1 MTKAALPKAAI
12 QRETA
17 PAGAPN
23 QEKSNQP
30 LRRVIEQRRSATF
43 VQRFLRSRR
52 AVVGSIFLLFICTIA
67 FLSPVIAPY
76 PAGGQ
81 DLDRVQLRPASTSTE
96 GTFHAL
102 GTDALGR
109 DLLSRMM
116 YGGRISLM
124 VGITVVLVA
133 ALIGVPL
140 GLISGFFGGK
150 LDTIIM
156 RLVDVQLAVPF
167 ILLAIAIMAVLGTG
181 LWNVI
186 FVLGISSWVGYA
198 RIVRGEVL
206 SLREKPFIEAA
217 RCIGVSNRR
226 LILGHLLPN
235 IWTPVIVLATQGVGG
250 AILAESSLTFLGL
263 GISPLI
269 PTWGAMVA
277 DGRNYLTTAW
287 WITTFPGV
295 LLTITVLS
303 IYFLGDG
310 LRDVLDPRLRL

>member
-1 MTKAALPKAAI
+1 MTKAALPKVAV
-12 QRETA
+12 QGQVT
-17 PAGAPN
+17 PAGTP
-23 QEKSNQP
+23 QQGKSSDQ
-30 LRRVIEQRRSATF
+30 LSRSIEQRRSATF

-52 AVVGSIFLLFICTIA
+52 AVVGSIFLLIICIVA

-76 PAGGQ
+76 PAGGH
-81 DLDRVQLRPASTSTE
+81 DLERVQLRPASTSVE
-96 GTFHAL
+96 GTFHVL

-150 LDTIIM
+150 LDAVIM

-186 FVLGISSWVGYA
+186 LVLGISSWVGYA

-217 RCIGVSNRR
+217 RSIGVSNRR
-226 LILGHLLPN
+226 LILHHLLPN

-287 WITTFPGV
+287 WITTFPGI
-295 LLTITVLS
+295 LLTFTVLS

>member
-1 MTKAALPKAAI
+1 MHKAPLDRNSPKMAMTDSNTQSDFSAANAMPI
-12 QRETA
+12 
-17 PAGAPN
+17 PA
-23 QEKSNQP
+23 
-30 LRRVIEQRRSATF
+30 RRDTIGR
-43 VQRFLRSRR
+43 RFLRSRR
-52 AVVGSIFLLFICTIA
+52 VMVGLTVLLLISGMSV
-67 FLSPVIAPY
+67 LSPILAPY
-76 PAGGQ
+76 PQ
-81 DLDRVQLRPASTSTE
+81 RDQNIHRVQLAPFSTSEE
-96 GTFHAL
+96 GTFHVL

-109 DLLSRMM
+109 DMLSRMM

-124 VGITVVLVA
+124 VGITVVTMGG
-133 ALIGVPL
+133 LIGVPL
-140 GLISGFFGGK
+140 GLASGYFGRVI
-150 LDTIIM
+150 DTLIM
-156 RLVDVQLAVPF
+156 RVVDVQLAVPF

-198 RIVRGEVL
+198 RIVRSTVL
-206 SLREKPFIEAA
+206 SLREQAFIEAG
-217 RCIGVSNRR
+217 RSIGLSDIR
-226 LILGHLLPN
+226 LILHHLLPN

-287 WITTFPGV
+287 WISTFPGL
-295 LLTITVLS
+295 LLTLTVLS

-310 LRDVLDPRLRL
+310 LRDVLDPRLRM